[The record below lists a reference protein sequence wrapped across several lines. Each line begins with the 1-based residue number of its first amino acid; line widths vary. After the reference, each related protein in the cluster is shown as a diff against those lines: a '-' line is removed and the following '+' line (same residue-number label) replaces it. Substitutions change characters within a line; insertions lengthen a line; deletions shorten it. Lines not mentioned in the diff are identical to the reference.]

1 MATKNINAEKI
12 QGNLAITS
20 VSATTYQNLPSD
32 IRTTGATYSNNTFTF
47 TNNTGGTYNVL
58 FNTVSGLTINGNIT
72 VTGSTLFG
80 SVSATTYQGLPTDIR
95 VTGGTYSSPSST
107 ITFTNNTG
115 GTCSVTGIT
124 ASSSGTFTG
133 GTVTGPTIFTAGVSA
148 NTISAT
154 TYQNLPISGLT
165 AGANI
170 GITGSNG
177 NYTISFTGTTG
188 NGTFTGGTVSGAT
201 TFTNGLSANTISA
214 TTYQNLPLTL
224 TGASSSS
231 NLFTFTN
238 STGGTFNVTSIA
250 TDIIWSSLGDLVY
263 GTGSDTSKIL
273 SGNTSSTRKFLIS
286 QGSAGVAQAP
296 IWGTIQ
302 SSDLPGLI
310 LYQNL
315 SIPSSGGTFTPTPIG
330 YRETICSVSGL
341 SATLTVAAPPA
352 ASYVDGD
359 RLIFRIL
366 DNGTLRTLSF
376 SSAAGGYIQRGA
388 SVPTSTITINKISTT
403 TFLYNSLANKWDCVG
418 YVIEF

>member
-115 GTCSVTGIT
+115 GTFSVTGIT
-124 ASSSGTFTG
+124 ASSS
-133 GTVTGPTIFTAGVSA
+133 
-148 NTISAT
+148 
-154 TYQNLPISGLT
+154 
-165 AGANI
+165 
-170 GITGSNG
+170 
-177 NYTISFTGTTG
+177 
-188 NGTFTGGTVSGAT
+188 GTFTGGTVSGAT

-296 IWGTIQ
+296 IWDTIQ
-302 SSDLPGLI
+302 SIDLPGLI